1 MRDGSRSAAAAWIDD
16 YAKRAADQIEE
27 QGGIVQDEEHTPDGW
42 EELCKHPATQ
52 QQGETLAL
60 IVFGLAFLAFL
71 YFLFTNPRILLDK
84 RFGILI
90 GLLGLLT
97 LVIAAMLIFTRI
109 RSALRKLIRR
119 RQERV

>member
-1 MRDGSRSAAAAWIDD
+1 MGR
-16 YAKRAADQIEE
+16 
-27 QGGIVQDEEHTPDGW
+27 
-42 EELCKHPATQ
+42 LCKHPATQ